1 MNERNVTEAHPY
13 LLRQADQLLAARATG
28 ILARLVGELD
38 TLRKTYPDIFKAE
51 AQALHAAIQGAL
63 SGIALIEEENGKEG

>member
-1 MNERNVTEAHPY
+1 
-13 LLRQADQLLAARATG
+13 LAARATG

-38 TLRKTYPDIFKAE
+38 TLRKTYHDIYKAE

-63 SGIALIEEENGKEG
+63 SGIALLEEENGKEG